1 MKNQKH
7 LKVARVMAGYTQAQ
21 LAKAIGTTQSSIS
34 AWENGGLG
42 EARLKDVLKLCKL
55 FGCNLDDLIKE
66 V

>member
-7 LKVARVMAGYTQAQ
+7 LKAARVMAGYTQAQ
-21 LAKAIGTTQSSIS
+21 LAKAIGTTQSTIS

-42 EARLKDVLKLCKL
+42 EARLKDVLKLCRL
-55 FGCNLDDLIKE
+55 FGCNINDLIKE